1 MIARSLIVSVVA
13 FFSVAASVAHAQVKA
28 KDTSLQAAID
38 ARQKAIDGRNAPEWG
53 KYTADEFVLIT
64 ADGTMQSR
72 SERMK
77 LLATNNNKP
86 NPVTIDRIT
95 MFGPDAAVVT
105 QHNPTS
111 QNTLTRITTFWVRQ
125 GDTWKVT
132 TTVFSPYKK

>member
-1 MIARSLIVSVVA
+1 MK
-13 FFSVAASVAHAQVKA
+13 AA
-28 KDTSLQAAID
+28 DPTLQAAME
-38 ARQKAIDGRNAPEWG
+38 ARQKAIDGRNAQEWV

-77 LLATNNNKP
+77 VLATNTNKP
-86 NPVTIDRIT
+86 NPVTIDKIT
-95 MFGPDAAVVT
+95 MFGSDAAVIT

-111 QNTLTRITTFWVRQ
+111 ENTQTRITTFWVRQ
-125 GDTWKVT
+125 GGGSWKVA